1 MRAKCLDHEQR
12 ARARRHCPGGGEGR
26 GYRSRLGLPQAV
38 LLYTGIVYE
47 TVDTSFGKT
56 QLKHPCGCSFYKR
69 STTRPPTY
77 GKQAKS
83 SPYNEW
89 LTIITEIIGTQ
100 TPPLTTGSGIRSIL
114 QAKHARTTK
123 CRQWDA
129 QHLASEPLSIRRISG
144 CKLPPPPALELAPR
158 PSR

>member
-1 MRAKCLDHEQR
+1 MNNALVP
-12 ARARRHCPGGGEGR
+12 AATAPGGGKKGDTDR
-26 GYRSRLGLPQAV
+26 GWGYLRRFYCIPVLFMKPSTRRSGKHSSSIRAV
-38 LLYTGIVYE
+38 A
-47 TVDTSFGKT
+47 
-56 QLKHPCGCSFYKR
+56 HFYKR
-69 STTRPPTY
+69 STTQPPTY

-100 TPPLTTGSGIRSIL
+100 TPPLTTGSGMRSIL